1 MQRRNTRLINDVV
14 TTLDTTMALHL
25 SKALEEAT
33 IYAIQDEKEYSVV
46 FMPNSSIVLPITAPT
61 DEKPEEEGWTI
72 FATVSP
78 PEQ

>member
-33 IYAIQDEKEYSVV
+33 IYAIQDEKEY

-61 DEKPEEEGWTI
+61 DENPEEEGWTI

-78 PEQ
+78 TEQ